1 MRIALISAAKRN
13 QTIILGIFSISA
25 VLIAGLTIL
34 FYLGC
39 LKPAVSSP
47 HENAD
52 LVTVIATQPEQY
64 PLEKKVD
71 AMTSGERRRLMYTVK
86 TIHEPLGNPQ

>member
-1 MRIALISAAKRN
+1 MIGAARRNPTRIFG
-13 QTIILGIFSISA
+13 ILSICA
-25 VLIAGLTIL
+25 VLIVGLTIL
-34 FYLGC
+34 FYLRC

>member
-1 MRIALISAAKRN
+1 MRIALIGAARRSP
-13 QTIILGIFSISA
+13 TRIFGILSICA
-25 VLIAGLTIL
+25 VLIVGLTIL
-34 FYLGC
+34 FYLRC
-39 LKPAVSSP
+39 LEPAVSSP
-47 HENAD
+47 HENAN

-64 PLEKKVD
+64 PLENKAD